1 MRLEACDLAI
11 GYRGHLVGRDIA
23 LSLDPGEVLCLLGPN
38 GAGKTTLFRT
48 LLGLQPPLGGAV
60 TIDGEPLASMAPAEI
75 ARRLAYVP
83 QAHVTEF
90 SYSVLDVVL
99 MGRTARLKA
108 FASPGAADERI
119 ALDKLDGLGIRDL
132 ASHDYTRISGGQRQ
146 LALIARALAQEA
158 PILVLDEPTASL
170 DFGNQALVL
179 ARVRDLAREGFGIVL
194 STHDP
199 DHALLVATRVAVIA
213 DGALRAVG
221 APAEVVTAA
230 TLSAIYRTDV
240 LVEETPSGRRVCVP
254 AWGRTAGPR
263 DPCPKPHWSQN
274 DAIFAVARDDDGS
287 AAARRS
293 ASRGRR

>member
-1 MRLEACDLAI
+1 MQLEARDLAI

-23 LSLDPGEVLCLLGPN
+23 LSLAPGEVLCLLGPN

-48 LLGLQPPLGGAV
+48 LLGLQPALAGAV
-60 TIDGEPLASMAPAEI
+60 LIDGAPLAALPPAEI

-90 SYSVLDVVL
+90 SFTVLDVVL

-108 FASPGAADERI
+108 FASPGAHDERI
-119 ALDKLDGLGIRDL
+119 AHEKLATLGIAEL
-132 ASHDYTRISGGQRQ
+132 AAHDYTRISGGQRQ

-179 ARVRDLAREGFGIVL
+179 ARIRELATQDFGIVL

-199 DHALLVATRVAVIA
+199 DHALMVATRVAIIA
-213 DGALRAVG
+213 DGGLRAIG
-221 APAEVVTAA
+221 PPAEVITAEM
-230 TLSAIYRTDV
+230 LSAIYRTEV
-240 LVEETPSGRRVCVP
+240 LVEQTPSGHRVCVP
-254 AWGRTAGPR
+254 AW
-263 DPCPKPHWSQN
+263 S
-274 DAIFAVARDDDGS
+274 
-287 AAARRS
+287 
-293 ASRGRR
+293 

>member
-1 MRLEACDLAI
+1 MRLEARDLSI
-11 GYRGHLVGRDIA
+11 GYRNHLVGRDISLA
-23 LSLDPGEVLCLLGPN
+23 LEPGEVLCLLGPN

-60 TIDGEPLASMAPAEI
+60 LIDGAPLSSLAPAEI

-108 FASPGAADERI
+108 FASPGPADERV
-119 ALDKLDGLGIRDL
+119 ALEKLTGLGIAEL

-179 ARVRDLAREGFGIVL
+179 GRIRDLAHQGFGVVL

-199 DHALLVATRVAVIA
+199 DHALMVSTRVAIIA
-213 DGALRAVG
+213 DGGLRAHG
-221 APAEVVTAA
+221 SPEKVVTAEL
-230 TLSAIYRTDV
+230 LSAVYRTAV
-240 LVEETPSGRRVCVP
+240 LVEETASGRRVCVP
-254 AWGRTAGPR
+254 AWA
-263 DPCPKPHWSQN
+263 N
-274 DAIFAVARDDDGS
+274 DARIR
-287 AAARRS
+287 
-293 ASRGRR
+293 

>member
-1 MRLEACDLAI
+1 MKLEARDLAI
-11 GYRGHLVGRDIA
+11 GYRDHLVGRDISLA
-23 LSLDPGEVLCLLGPN
+23 LEPGEVLCLLGPN

-60 TIDGEPLASMAPAEI
+60 TIDGTPLTSLAPAEI

-90 SYSVLDVVL
+90 SYTVLDVVL
-99 MGRTARLKA
+99 MGRTARIKP
-108 FASPGAADERI
+108 FASPGPADERI
-119 ALDKLDGLGIRDL
+119 ARDKLDGLGIGEL
-132 ASHDYTRISGGQRQ
+132 AMNDYTRISGGQRQ

-179 ARVRDLAREGFGIVL
+179 ARIRDLAKQGFGIVL

-199 DHALLVATRVAVIA
+199 DHALMVATCVAVIA
-213 DGALRAVG
+213 DGGLRAVG
-221 APAEVVTAA
+221 PPQQVVTAA

-240 LVEETPSGRRVCVP
+240 LVEQTPSGHHVCVP
-254 AWGRTAGPR
+254 AWS
-263 DPCPKPHWSQN
+263 KS
-274 DAIFAVARDDDGS
+274 
-287 AAARRS
+287 
-293 ASRGRR
+293 